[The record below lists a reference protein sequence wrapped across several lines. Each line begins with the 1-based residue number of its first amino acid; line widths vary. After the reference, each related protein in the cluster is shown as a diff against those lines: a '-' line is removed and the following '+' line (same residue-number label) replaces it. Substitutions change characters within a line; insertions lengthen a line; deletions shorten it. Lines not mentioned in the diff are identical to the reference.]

1 MNKDEAKVIDR
12 RLARI
17 EGQVRGI
24 RRLNEQD
31 AYCCDVLNQ
40 ILAVNSALKQVAA
53 AIATEHIKHC
63 IAGHEEGDGHDVA
76 KAMTKEE
83 LIDELDEVMSR
94 LMK

>member
-1 MNKDEAKVIDR
+1 MSPDEGKVIDR

-24 RRLNEQD
+24 RRLNEQG

-63 IAGHEEGDGHDVA
+63 IAGHGEGEGHEVA
-76 KAMTKEE
+76 KAMSKED
-83 LIDELDEVMSR
+83 LMDELDEVMSR